1 MHDDSDIKIFKSK
14 TEEADG
20 SDLFALAEEMRRHIV
35 NGNSAKAKELG
46 ARLADIS
53 PDSDNLGDELNKFVR
68 NSAVDEPVKVQL
80 KTLMLFCAEYTLLN
94 ELCPMLSTSATEAMY
109 DKLQADTPAY
119 YDGISNSAAVSFYY
133 LAVKKRRD
141 IAKAVGESFAMLCEA
156 QNSKLMATLGENVF
170 TLTCEIIENIIAEYE
185 FEK

>member
-1 MHDDSDIKIFKSK
+1 MHDDSDIKIFKAKSDD
-14 TEEADG
+14 TDG
-20 SDLFALAEEMRRHIV
+20 GDLFALAEEMRRHIV

-53 PDSDNLGDELNKFVR
+53 PDSENLGEELNKFVR
-68 NSAVDEPVKVQL
+68 NSAVDEPVKIQL

-94 ELCPMLSTSATEAMY
+94 ELCPMLSTTATEAMY
-109 DKLQADTPAY
+109 DKLKADTPVY
-119 YDGISNSAAVSFYY
+119 YNGISNGAAVSFYY
-133 LAVKKRRD
+133 LAVKRRND

-156 QNSKLMATLGENVF
+156 ESSKLMAMLGENVF
-170 TLTCEIIENIIAEYE
+170 SLTCDIIKNIIAEYK

>member
-14 TEEADG
+14 AEDAD
-20 SDLFALAEEMRRHIV
+20 SNDLFALAEEMRRHIV
-35 NGNSAKAKELG
+35 NGNSPKAKELG

-53 PDSDNLGDELNKFVR
+53 PDSENLGEELNKFLR
-68 NSAVDEPVKVQL
+68 NSAVDEPVKIQL

-94 ELCPMLSTSATEAMY
+94 ELCPILSTSATEAMY
-109 DKLQADTPAY
+109 NTIKANAPDY
-119 YDGISNSAAVSFYY
+119 YNGISNGAAVSFYY
-133 LAVKKRRD
+133 LAVKRRSD

-156 QNSKLMATLGENVF
+156 ENSKLMSTLGENVF
-170 TLTCEIIENIIAEYE
+170 TLSCEIIKSIIAEYS